1 MKNIPFEEFLHER
14 FRKDPEE
21 AMGFLDAVLEESDL
35 PTFLLALQDVAI
47 AFGGMSQVAKKAKL
61 NRVSLYRMLSKK
73 GNPEIFSIDRLLRA
87 FGMRLAVQ
95 KA

>member
-1 MKNIPFEEFLHER
+1 MRTIPIEQIFIER

-21 AMGFLDAVLEESDL
+21 AVEFLNAVLEEGDL
-35 PTFLLALQDVAI
+35 PVFLLALQDVAT
-47 AFGGMSQVAKKAKL
+47 AFGGMSQVARKAKL

-95 KA
+95 KT